1 MLEGTLEMDYV
12 VFQKKM
18 WDVKRLSQ
26 SKIFAENWGK
36 IPESIKEKLNAKE
49 LVELLKLLN
58 TYDN

>member
-1 MLEGTLEMDYV
+1 MDYV